1 MSPHVSENT
10 DINSPRGETNRID
23 LTQFDGCTRPDE
35 KLFLEEMQEA
45 FERAV
50 VHEETVSDADANLAL
65 FAPYLLAELK
75 RCYEEIDQLRET
87 AQRLAQAHI
96 GVYGL

>member
-1 MSPHVSENT
+1 MS
-10 DINSPRGETNRID
+10 NRID
-23 LTQFDGCTRPDE
+23 LTQFDGYTRPDE

-50 VHEETVSDADANLAL
+50 VLEETVSDVDANLAL

-75 RCYEEIDQLRET
+75 RRYEEIDKLRGSLRVWSPIADLTIEEYSKP
-87 AQRLAQAHI
+87 QE
-96 GVYGL
+96 